1 MTNEILI
8 DAAHQEEV
16 RVAVLKNSR
25 LEEYDFEFD
34 SRRPIRGNIYLA
46 KVTRVEPSLQAAF
59 VDYGGNRNGFLPFSE
74 IHPNYYQIPVADKEA
89 LIKES
94 KNISKLDESNDEPEE
109 ESDEQSQVEDLGG
122 DDLEDIEKINKKRNI
137 NLIKKYKIQE
147 VIKKH
152 QILLIQVVK
161 EERGNKG
168 AAITTYTSIP
178 GRYCV
183 FMPNSTSGG
192 GVSRRIKNSQERK
205 KLKTTLEKLNVPN
218 EMGLIIRTAGA
229 KTTSTEIKRDYKYLT
244 KTWDKIKEDTLSSN
258 APALIYE
265 DGGVIQRILRDL
277 YTKDVDNIYV
287 EGSEVYK
294 ITKNFM
300 KLLMPSHA
308 VKVKQWKDSSPI
320 FQKNNIENQLSSIYA
335 DQVYLPSGGSLVLNQ
350 TEALV
355 AIDVNS
361 GSSTKYYNIEETAIK
376 TNLEAAAEIARQL
389 RLRDMAGLVVIDFID
404 MEKFQNRRSVEKKL
418 KESLKSDRSKI
429 QVGKISSFGLLEMS
443 RQRIRASIQEGVYS
457 NCTHCDGTGLV
468 RSIDS
473 RALEIL
479 RNISD
484 VSNRENIKKVEAE
497 IPNEILNY
505 LVNQKRNLLIDL
517 ESDKETSI
525 NFYGNSSLRGN
536 ENSIKAYDINGN
548 EIKIDKASDS
558 SKNTDN
564 SKDKKQGKHNKNRN
578 KNNNKNNNQNN
589 QNKNQKQSNENRSN
603 NHKDKEEVNE
613 NNKNNTNL
621 NEQSD
626 STQIKGKNNNK
637 NNNKNNQKNKRKE
650 TNADETENSKNEI
663 VQKNSKNL
671 KNAKD
676 SDKSKS
682 TKSKK
687 TNEIEKKLEKKEMP
701 IKVKKVEEP
710 KNINHIGAPV
720 KDLKNKKEVTKK
732 AKTKAGWWNK
742 D

>member
-94 KNISKLDESNDEPEE
+94 KNVSKLDEANDEPEE

-192 GVSRRIKNSQERK
+192 GVSRRINNSQERK

-361 GSSTKYYNIEETAIK
+361 GSSTKYYNIEETALK
-376 TNLEAAAEIARQL
+376 TNLEAASEIARQL

-536 ENSIKAYDINGN
+536 ENNIKAYDINGN

-626 STQIKGKNNNK
+626 STQIKGK

>member
-16 RVAVLKNSR
+16 RVAVLKDSR
-25 LEEYDFEFD
+25 LEEYDFVFD

-46 KVTRVEPSLQAAF
+46 KLTRVEPSLQAAF

-89 LIKES
+89 LIKE
-94 KNISKLDESNDEPEE
+94 NNNVSKLDEANDEPEE

-122 DDLEDIEKINKKRNI
+122 DDLEDIEKINKKRNF
-137 NLIKKYKIQE
+137 NLIQKYKIQE

-361 GSSTKYYNIEETAIK
+361 GSSTTYYNIEETASK
-376 TNLEAAAEIARQL
+376 TNLEA
-389 RLRDMAGLVVIDFID
+389 
-404 MEKFQNRRSVEKKL
+404 
-418 KESLKSDRSKI
+418 
-429 QVGKISSFGLLEMS
+429 
-443 RQRIRASIQEGVYS
+443 
-457 NCTHCDGTGLV
+457 T
-468 RSIDS
+468 
-473 RALEIL
+473 
-479 RNISD
+479 
-484 VSNRENIKKVEAE
+484 
-497 IPNEILNY
+497 
-505 LVNQKRNLLIDL
+505 
-517 ESDKETSI
+517 
-525 NFYGNSSLRGN
+525 
-536 ENSIKAYDINGN
+536 
-548 EIKIDKASDS
+548 
-558 SKNTDN
+558 
-564 SKDKKQGKHNKNRN
+564 
-578 KNNNKNNNQNN
+578 
-589 QNKNQKQSNENRSN
+589 
-603 NHKDKEEVNE
+603 
-613 NNKNNTNL
+613 
-621 NEQSD
+621 
-626 STQIKGKNNNK
+626 
-637 NNNKNNQKNKRKE
+637 
-650 TNADETENSKNEI
+650 
-663 VQKNSKNL
+663 
-671 KNAKD
+671 
-676 SDKSKS
+676 
-682 TKSKK
+682 
-687 TNEIEKKLEKKEMP
+687 
-701 IKVKKVEEP
+701 
-710 KNINHIGAPV
+710 
-720 KDLKNKKEVTKK
+720 
-732 AKTKAGWWNK
+732 
-742 D
+742 

>member
-94 KNISKLDESNDEPEE
+94 KNVSKLDEANDEPEE

-626 STQIKGKNNNK
+626 STQIKGKIIIK
-637 NNNKNNQKNKRKE
+637 IIRKIRGRKQMLMKPR
-650 TNADETENSKNEI
+650 TQRMK
-663 VQKNSKNL
+663 
-671 KNAKD
+671 
-676 SDKSKS
+676 
-682 TKSKK
+682 
-687 TNEIEKKLEKKEMP
+687 
-701 IKVKKVEEP
+701 
-710 KNINHIGAPV
+710 
-720 KDLKNKKEVTKK
+720 
-732 AKTKAGWWNK
+732 
-742 D
+742 

>member
-94 KNISKLDESNDEPEE
+94 KNVSKLDEANDEPEE

-308 VKVKQWKDSSPI
+308 VKVKQ
-320 FQKNNIENQLSSIYA
+320 F
-335 DQVYLPSGGSLVLNQ
+335 
-350 TEALV
+350 
-355 AIDVNS
+355 
-361 GSSTKYYNIEETAIK
+361 
-376 TNLEAAAEIARQL
+376 
-389 RLRDMAGLVVIDFID
+389 
-404 MEKFQNRRSVEKKL
+404 
-418 KESLKSDRSKI
+418 
-429 QVGKISSFGLLEMS
+429 
-443 RQRIRASIQEGVYS
+443 
-457 NCTHCDGTGLV
+457 
-468 RSIDS
+468 
-473 RALEIL
+473 
-479 RNISD
+479 
-484 VSNRENIKKVEAE
+484 
-497 IPNEILNY
+497 
-505 LVNQKRNLLIDL
+505 
-517 ESDKETSI
+517 
-525 NFYGNSSLRGN
+525 
-536 ENSIKAYDINGN
+536 
-548 EIKIDKASDS
+548 
-558 SKNTDN
+558 
-564 SKDKKQGKHNKNRN
+564 
-578 KNNNKNNNQNN
+578 
-589 QNKNQKQSNENRSN
+589 
-603 NHKDKEEVNE
+603 
-613 NNKNNTNL
+613 
-621 NEQSD
+621 
-626 STQIKGKNNNK
+626 
-637 NNNKNNQKNKRKE
+637 
-650 TNADETENSKNEI
+650 
-663 VQKNSKNL
+663 
-671 KNAKD
+671 
-676 SDKSKS
+676 
-682 TKSKK
+682 
-687 TNEIEKKLEKKEMP
+687 
-701 IKVKKVEEP
+701 
-710 KNINHIGAPV
+710 
-720 KDLKNKKEVTKK
+720 
-732 AKTKAGWWNK
+732 
-742 D
+742 